1 MKLRRLV
8 KGIKL
13 NWMVFKGIINDSR
26 NVNEF
31 FTYDMVNEEGI
42 IYDYSPATLAKFKIA
57 VAGVQVVQFG
67 LLNFKPR
74 FIYDDVYL
82 QMSKDAQEFIK
93 QHELGHWTLHQ
104 NLLLSGME
112 RDINL
117 EFEADEYAASMV
129 GTDTAIKGLEELHD
143 VLATMNFDKKHE
155 NTDELEKRIENLKK
169 LLVEVK

>member
-13 NWMVFKGIINDSR
+13 NWMVVKGIIKDSK

-67 LLNFKPR
+67 IMNLKPR

-82 QMSKDAQEFIK
+82 QMSKEAQEFIK

-104 NLLLSGME
+104 NLLLSGMT

-129 GTDTAIKGLEELHD
+129 GTDVAIKGLEELCD
-143 VLATMNFDKKHE
+143 VLSTMNFDKRHA
-155 NTDELEKRIENLKK
+155 NTDEIKERITNLKK
-169 LLVEVK
+169 LIVEVK